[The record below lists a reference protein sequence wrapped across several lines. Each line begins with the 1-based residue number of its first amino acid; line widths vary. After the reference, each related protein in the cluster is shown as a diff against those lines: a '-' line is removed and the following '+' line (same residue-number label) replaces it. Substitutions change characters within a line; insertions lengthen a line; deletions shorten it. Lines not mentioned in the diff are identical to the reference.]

1 MMRYEEIDPMVA
13 AEVFGADF
21 LEMLEI
27 AGITPEEFYE
37 DFTNKEDWKPS
48 GTGEKNKKNKK
59 PIDKSKSKCYNNYR
73 R

>member
-37 DFTNKEDWKPS
+37 DSTEE
-48 GTGEKNKKNKK
+48 G
-59 PIDKSKSKCYNNYR
+59 
-73 R
+73 